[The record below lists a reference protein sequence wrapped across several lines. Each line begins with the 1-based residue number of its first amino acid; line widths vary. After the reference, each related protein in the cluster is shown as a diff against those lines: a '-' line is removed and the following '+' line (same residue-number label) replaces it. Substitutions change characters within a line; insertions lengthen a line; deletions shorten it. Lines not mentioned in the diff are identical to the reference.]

1 MRLILTTIIILTML
15 AQPLWAESVGSLY
28 LNCKSWQNSGY
39 KNPSAVSDEGINALR
54 CYEYMN
60 AMQDVGA
67 QNCVQPEGLDAFR
80 WYATPMQLAQH
91 FINTAEAKPE
101 LWQSNPYLLIT
112 AGLASKVFPCKQ

>member
-1 MRLILTTIIILTML
+1 MRLILTTIILML
-15 AQPLWAESVGSLY
+15 LMQPVLAESVGSLY

-39 KNPSAVSDEGINALR
+39 KNPSAMSGEGINSLR

-60 AMQDVGA
+60 AMTDVGA
-67 QNCVQPEGLDAFR
+67 QNCIQPEGLDAFK

-112 AGLASKVFPCKQ
+112 TGIAHKVFPCKE